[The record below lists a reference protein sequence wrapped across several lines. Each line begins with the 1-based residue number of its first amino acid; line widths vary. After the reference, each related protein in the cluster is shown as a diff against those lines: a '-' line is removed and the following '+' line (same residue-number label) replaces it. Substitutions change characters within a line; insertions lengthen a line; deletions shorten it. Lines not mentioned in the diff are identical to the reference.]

1 VYLFLTFNVFI
12 AMTVTLSQSQL
23 NWVNLPSD
31 QKDMFNNI
39 AAKDGDLSMDG
50 YDWFDHLVPDE
61 LQDSAQEVEVF
72 MNGGTVTREEWVYD
86 QGRGSGHY
94 ETVDYE
100 ISDKDVSRVQSGH
113 NGGEYTSDN
122 TIMEDSSINRAR
134 GADNM
139 TAEELDTA
147 QAAVE
152 TDISLIDGADVATE
166 QLTTTAAESTVELTD
181 AGTSL
186 AGEAVGVVAE
196 VAIAGIAAVKVGS
209 YVYDNLPSDWEKDD
223 KVLATASAGLG
234 TAFAA
239 CTPPGQA
246 LIAVYAGYKLFHLG
260 WKACVWLSDYA
271 NKPSQA

>member
-1 VYLFLTFNVFI
+1 
-12 AMTVTLSQSQL
+12 MTVTLSQSQL

-39 AAKDGDLSMDG
+39 AAKDGDPSMDA

-100 ISDKDVSRVQSGH
+100 ISDKDVSRIESGH
-113 NGGEYTSDN
+113 NGGEYTPDN
-122 TIMEDSSINRAR
+122 TIMEDSSINRSR

-139 TAEELDTA
+139 TAEELDA
-147 QAAVE
+147 AEAAVE
-152 TDISLIDGADVATE
+152 TDTALIDGADVATE
-166 QLTTTAAESTVELTD
+166 QLATTSVESGTQLTEAGSEL
-181 AGTSL
+181 ASEALGT
-186 AGEAVGVVAE
+186 VAE
-196 VAIAGIAAVKVGS
+196 VAIAGIAAVKVGG
-209 YVYDNLPSDWEKDD
+209 YVYNNLPSDWKQDD
-223 KVLATASAGLG
+223 KVVATASASLG
-234 TAFAA
+234 TAALAF
-239 CTPPGQA
+239 TPPGQVA
-246 LIAVYAGYKLFHLG
+246 IGLYAGYRLVQLG

-271 NKPSQA
+271 NKPSEA